1 MAGIRVY
8 HVVEVHKYVVDR
20 RRGPAFGIALSIL
33 HGFPQQTSDVV
44 VFQNGLG
51 VFLEILIH
59 IDLQEGEN
67 TDLTLGRDRP
77 AQLCYGI
84 GHLRDVFLKGFL
96 AQGRERDVVFGM
108 ELEAEGGVDN
118 DIILGHADLIGLD
131 GGFVFK
137 KNGRQE
143 DGGAENRLGGGGFL
157 PMDKAKGHVCD
168 VDTGFLNS
176 GGSSF
181 MDVLKSGQRI
191 GGGIIE

>member
-20 RRGPAFGIALSIL
+20 RRGPAFGIARSIL
-33 HGFPQQTSDVV
+33 HGFPQQASDVV
-44 VFQNGLG
+44 FFQNGLG

-77 AQLCYGI
+77 TQLSYGI

-118 DIILGHADLIGLD
+118 DVILGHTDLIGLNS
-131 GGFVFK
+131 GLVFK

-143 DGGAENRLGGGGFL
+143 DGRAESKLGVGGFL
-157 PMDKAKGHVCD
+157 PMDKAEGHVRD
-168 VDTGFLNS
+168 VDAGFLDS
-176 GGSSF
+176 RGGSF
-181 MDVLKSGQRI
+181 MDALKSGQRI
-191 GGGIIE
+191 GSGIIE